1 MPGIHGMQQQLPTA
15 TITIAP
21 NTTNQNLPDSVFI
34 ATAGLTQGILIG
46 KHKVLVV
53 VQHLSSRRK
62 SEMDQKMRMRSVLL
76 LTWSRAH

>member
-1 MPGIHGMQQQLPTA
+1 MQQQLPTA

-46 KHKVLVV
+46 KHKVKGAG
-53 VQHLSSRRK
+53 QHSSDAAARP
-62 SEMDQKMRMRSVLL
+62 V
-76 LTWSRAH
+76 RAHLDVVTRALRLNA

>member
-46 KHKVLVV
+46 KHKVLVA
-53 VQHLSSRRK
+53 VQRSLSLGSWK
-62 SEMDQKMRMRSVLL
+62 SIDPYLPI
-76 LTWSRAH
+76 LTW